1 MSKNTI
7 DYDKFIDYQ
16 RTTHT
21 KNQKRIKIGLKI
33 NILLPLVFLVVS
45 FITKSSK
52 LVFLMLWI
60 ISLFGIAFYLL
71 YVEYS
76 DYMMI
81 ERMKEFGVDINEAN
95 DSALIGEF
103 AVAGEN
109 IVLEKIDEAD
119 GILQETKSKIEEK
132 KLLIKEKLKDNE
144 KHS

>member
-7 DYDKFIDYQ
+7 DYEKFIGYQ
-16 RTTHT
+16 KSTHE
-21 KNQKRIKIGLKI
+21 KNQKRIKTGLKI

-45 FITKSSK
+45 FITQSSK
-52 LVFLMLWI
+52 LVFLLLWI

-76 DYMMI
+76 DYMML
-81 ERMKEFGVDINEAN
+81 ERMKEFGVDINAAN

-103 AVAGEN
+103 AVAGES

-119 GILQETKSKIEEK
+119 EILQETRSKISEK
-132 KLLIKEKLKDNE
+132 KLMIKERLKDNE